1 MCGIAG
7 LVSRAGIDPQ
17 MLVRMTHLA
26 VHRGPDGFGFSYHSG
41 DSAAPAEI
49 IHNENRTPV
58 MDRPQVGLGNR
69 RLAILDL
76 STQGCMP
83 MQVDDSACCVTYNG
97 EIYNYKELRAELE
110 HAGYGF
116 RTRTDTEVILRAYQ
130 HWGEECLQRFNGM
143 WSFALWDRERQS
155 LFCARDR
162 FGVKPFYYAL
172 HDGRLHFASEIKQ
185 LIHGAGLPR
194 VANARAV
201 YHFLDRGLHDYS
213 SDTFFEDIQQLPG
226 GHALRLRLADTLQ
239 PIVYRYWELR
249 VQPLPKMSVEDACE
263 EFQAHFRRSVSL
275 RMRSDVP
282 VGASLSG
289 GLDSSAVLCEASH
302 ISPQQRFHTFSACY
316 DDRNVDERQFVA
328 EAVHSTQA
336 ESHLTFPKG
345 QEFWKNAEALLYQQD
360 EPVGSSSV
368 YAQWCVMA
376 EARKCGVPVL
386 LGGQGG
392 DETLCGYKKYRY
404 FYLWLLL
411 KSADPRLFR
420 EMLLGS
426 WRGAWSGFTFVD
438 ATRYFPN
445 SWRRPFSVIERLCSP
460 EFRHTFEDPN
470 LNLGARASLSERQK
484 ADITFASLPALLRY
498 EDRNSMAH
506 SIESRL
512 PFLDYELVQFAVN
525 CPSSLM
531 FREGWSKWILR
542 KSLASRL
549 PEKIRLRKSKLGFS
563 TPQID
568 WMRSGLKNG
577 RRDLWDTRSL
587 QMERFI
593 SPRGLATHTRRFLA
607 SRPDTLSPY
616 SLFRAVSLEL
626 WARVHG
632 VS

>member
-7 LVSRAGIDPQ
+7 LVSREGIDPQ
-17 MLVRMTHLA
+17 VLVRMTHLA
-26 VHRGPDGFGFSYHSG
+26 KHRGPDGFGFSYHAG
-41 DSAAPAEI
+41 GVTATAEI
-49 IHNENRTPV
+49 IHNENRAPA
-58 MDRPQVGLGNR
+58 MERPLVGLGNR

-76 STQGCMP
+76 SAQGNMP
-83 MQVDDSACCVTYNG
+83 MQLDDGAYCVTYNG
-97 EIYNYKELRAELE
+97 EIYNCREIRAELQR
-110 HAGYGF
+110 AGYRF
-116 RTRTDTEVILRAYQ
+116 RSGTDTEVLLRAYQ
-130 HWGEECLQRFNGM
+130 HWGEECLHQFNGM
-143 WSFALWDRERQS
+143 WSFALWDRARQA

-162 FGVKPFYYAL
+162 FGVKPFYYAVRN
-172 HDGRLHFASEIKQ
+172 GWFYFASEIKQ

-201 YHFLDRGLHDYS
+201 YHFLDQGLHDYS

-226 GHALRLRLADTLQ
+226 GHALRLELAHTLR
-239 PIVYRYWELR
+239 PVVYRYWELR
-249 VQPLPKMSVEDACE
+249 IQPHPRMRVEEACE
-263 EFQAHFRRSVSL
+263 EFHHQFRRSVSL
-275 RMRSDVP
+275 RLRSDVP
-282 VGASLSG
+282 VGATLSG
-289 GLDSSAVLCEASH
+289 GLDSSAVLCEASS
-302 ISPQQRFHTFSACY
+302 IAPGQRFHTFSACY
-316 DDRNVDERQFVA
+316 DDPTVDERQYVA
-328 EAVHSTQA
+328 EAVSATRA
-336 ESHLTFPKG
+336 ESHLTFPNCRD
-345 QEFWKNAEALLYQQD
+345 FWKNLEGLIYQQD
-360 EPVGSSSV
+360 EPVGSASV

-411 KSADPRLFR
+411 KNADPRVLR
-420 EMLLGS
+420 EMALGT
-426 WRGAWSGFTFVD
+426 WRGAWSSFTFVD
-438 ATRYFPN
+438 ASRYFPTA
-445 SWRRPFSVIERLCSP
+445 WRRPFSVIECLCSP
-460 EFRHTFEDPN
+460 EFRQAFEDPK
-470 LNLGARASLSERQK
+470 LHLGARASLAERQK
-484 ADITFASLPALLRY
+484 ADLTFASLPSLLRY

-531 FREGWSKWILR
+531 FHGGWSKWILR
-542 KSLASRL
+542 EALAGTM
-549 PEKIRLRKSKLGFS
+549 PERIRRRKSKLGFS
-563 TPQID
+563 TPQVS

-587 QMERFI
+587 QMERFV
-593 SPRGLATHTRRFLA
+593 SPRGLAKHTRRFLS
-607 SRPDTLSPY
+607 SRPGSLSPY